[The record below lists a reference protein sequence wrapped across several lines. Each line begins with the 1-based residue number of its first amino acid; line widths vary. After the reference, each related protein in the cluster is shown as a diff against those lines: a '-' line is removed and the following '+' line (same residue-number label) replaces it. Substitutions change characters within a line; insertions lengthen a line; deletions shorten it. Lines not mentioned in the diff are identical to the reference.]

1 MKILRDNEI
10 IQIEVEDLVPGD
22 ILVIENNDKIVCD
35 CILIKGSCLVNESS
49 LTGESQPVFK

>member
-1 MKILRDNEI
+1 M
-10 IQIEVEDLVPGD
+10 PGD